1 MDNWVSFIILN
12 GKHSKGF
19 FFPFAFESTSLHGN
33 YKPPS
38 TKCLN
43 TSRYIQNY
51 PPPPPPPPPLR
62 NFSVQN
68 LNITGGSH
76 VRKRIDP
83 LEK

>member
-1 MDNWVSFIILN
+1 MESIPRV
-12 GKHSKGF
+12 F
-19 FFPFAFESTSLHGN
+19 FFPFALESTSLHGN

-51 PPPPPPPPPLR
+51 PPPPPPPLK

-76 VRKRIDP
+76 ARKRIDP
-83 LEK
+83 LEKW